1 MKKEATEVTF
11 KPKINWK
18 ELVGPTK
25 QSDRETPVSFDER
38 NKMWLERWQKK
49 IQKQVDEKW
58 EDGIEE
64 CTFAPK
70 LATWKPKWQNYA
82 PSSSA
87 STSKYV

>member
-49 IQKQVDEKW
+49 IQKQVDEK
-58 EDGIEE
+58 
-64 CTFAPK
+64 
-70 LATWKPKWQNYA
+70 
-82 PSSSA
+82 
-87 STSKYV
+87 